1 LVKVLGTEMSIN
13 KFGLSLGTSNNLYYQ
28 WNGLLRNYVRD
39 NALCQT
45 TTGFDARSR
54 KIQRVA
60 QPDTDA
66 VNKRYVDKLLRDRQG
81 EIEQKII
88 ALETHAQALRIM
100 IDEIKNVLRY
110 ATSDSTQ

>member
-1 LVKVLGTEMSIN
+1 M
-13 KFGLSLGTSNNLYYQ
+13 YYQ

-60 QPDTDA
+60 QPETDTDA

-88 ALETHAQALRIM
+88 ALETNVQALRIM
-100 IDEIKNVLRY
+100 MDEIKNVLRY